1 MKKSHLMTILAIL
14 AVFIIFGY
22 SQESSDPQQSIVINV
37 EVPVR
42 VFKDGSFINN
52 LTIKDFEIYE
62 NDELQKIEAVYLVKK
77 RAIERSEENRRF
89 TPETNRNFYFFFEI
103 MNYTPKLGRAI
114 EYFVD
119 NILFPG
125 DDLTIVTPMKT
136 YQLRSKALEVK
147 SRDEIVNQL
156 KGLLRKDAL
165 IGSSEYRH
173 VIFEMENIVK
183 SLTAEI
189 EQVELQRVQ
198 MDGQGLTE
206 DPNRFSIGERL
217 LKYYDL
223 QNQLERLRR
232 LEQDTLLG
240 FADFLKDKEG
250 QKYVYLFY
258 QREFIPKI
266 EVKSLQYFESQY
278 QERPHIMATMSD
290 IFNFYRR
297 DISFDVDLVKK
308 RYADSNIAVH
318 FLFIS
323 SPKEQIYGIR
333 YQEHS
338 EDIFSAFQEMARATG
353 GYVESSAN
361 PEHLF
366 SRAVASSENY
376 YLLYYTPKNYKP
388 DGKFKDIRIK
398 VKNKSFRVTHRMGY
412 FAN

>member
-1 MKKSHLMTILAIL
+1 MIALY
-14 AVFIIFGY
+14 GY
-22 SQESSDPQQSIVINV
+22 SQESNDPQQSLVINV

-42 VFKDGSFINN
+42 VFKDGSFINY

-62 NDELQKIEAVYLVKK
+62 NDELQKIEAVYLVKE
-77 RAIERSEENRRF
+77 RAIERSEENKKF
-89 TPETNRNFYFFFEI
+89 SPETNRNFYFFFEI
-103 MNYTPKLGRAI
+103 MSYTPKLGSAI

-136 YQLRSKALEVK
+136 YQLRSKALEIK

-165 IGSSEYRH
+165 LGSSEYRN
-173 VIFEMENIVK
+173 VIFEMETIIK
-183 SLTAEI
+183 SLTAEVERG
-189 EQVELQRVQ
+189 EQQRVL
-198 MDGQGLTE
+198 MDGQGTTE
-206 DPNRFSIGERL
+206 DPDRFSIGEKL
-217 LKYYDL
+217 LKYDDL
-223 QNQLERLRR
+223 QHQLERLRR
-232 LEQDTLLG
+232 FEQDTLLG

-250 QKYVYLFY
+250 QKYVYFFY

-266 EVKSLQYFESQY
+266 DVKTIQYFESQY
-278 QERPHIMATMSD
+278 QERPHIMTTMSD

-308 RYADSNIAVH
+308 RYADSSIAIH

-323 SPKEQIYGIR
+323 SPKEQTYGIR

-353 GYVESSAN
+353 GYIESSAN
-361 PEHLF
+361 PEYLF
-366 SRAVASSENY
+366 SRAAASSENY
-376 YLLYYTPKNYKP
+376 YLLYYTPNKYEP
-388 DGKFKDIRIK
+388 DGRFKEIRVK
-398 VKNKSFRVTHRMGY
+398 VKDKSFRVTHRLGY